1 MCDISDPA
9 NVPHVHH
16 HQPLLTHIHL
26 SLSHDKL
33 SLLNFMP
40 HNRPEQSMWFPS
52 LIVRCNNSNHSWH
65 SYSVDLKARGGTLPA
80 TGQPA
85 YRNTMLTPPPLSPTP
100 PPPPAGEQEV
110 GGGAVKTAVLQLRGD
125 TNPVLWE
132 YCAHLPPSSIAIN
145 KLILAWWEF
154 VAMTF
159 DKQHQRV

>member
-16 HQPLLTHIHL
+16 HQPLLTHTYTCLFHMTNWVYWTL
-26 SLSHDKL
+26 CLTTG
-33 SLLNFMP
+33 
-40 HNRPEQSMWFPS
+40 QSMWFPS
-52 LIVRCNNSNHSWH
+52 LIVQCNNSNHSWH
-65 SYSVDLKARGGTLPA
+65 SYSVDLKARGGTLLA